1 MIKVNNVNP
10 KALIRIV
17 TGGDVTKGALLVLD
31 NETAVEAAAGVATQ
45 IIVGVAAESAAS
57 GAVAIVYPVI
67 GEVLEIDIDTDGTKT
82 TFTDADLG
90 ESYDISVASH
100 DYSLDPDDTT
110 GPLRLIAYDND
121 KAVAQVMVKALYC
134 AVA

>member
-17 TGGDVTKGALLVLD
+17 TGADVTKGALLVLA

-67 GEVLEIDIDTDGTKT
+67 GEILEIDYDTDGTKT
-82 TFTDADLG
+82 TFADADIG
-90 ESYDISVASH
+90 GSFDISVASH
-100 DYSLDPDDTT
+100 NYFIDPDDTT

-121 KAVAQVMVKALYC
+121 KGVAQVMVKALYC